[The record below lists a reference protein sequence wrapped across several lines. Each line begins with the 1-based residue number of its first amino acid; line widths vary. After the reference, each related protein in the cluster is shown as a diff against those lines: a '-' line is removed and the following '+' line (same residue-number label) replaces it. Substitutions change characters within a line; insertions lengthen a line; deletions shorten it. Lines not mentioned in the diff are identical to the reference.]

1 MKGMKEEEGYKRPG
15 RTPALIIR
23 KVEDTLLT
31 KDSYRSGSG
40 SGLAARMGSLE
51 GMMAVRTSSKRH
63 ISAMYLLNNVL
74 YNVLY
79 SVLYNVL
86 YKS

>member
-51 GMMAVRTSSKRH
+51 GMMAVRTSSKRY
-63 ISAMYLLNNVL
+63 ISAMYLLNNT
-74 YNVLY
+74 YY
-79 SVLYNVL
+79 ITY
-86 YKS
+86 YITCYI

>member
-40 SGLAARMGSLE
+40 SRLAARMGSLE

-63 ISAMYLLNNVL
+63 ISTMYLL
-74 YNVLY
+74 YIMCY
-79 SVLYNVL
+79 ITCYITC
-86 YKS
+86 YI

>member
-31 KDSYRSGSG
+31 KDSYRSGIRKWISG
-40 SGLAARMGSLE
+40 ADGESRGNDGSTY
-51 GMMAVRTSSKRH
+51 VF
-63 ISAMYLLNNVL
+63 
-74 YNVLY
+74 
-79 SVLYNVL
+79 
-86 YKS
+86 

>member
-1 MKGMKEEEGYKRPG
+1 MNGMKEEEGYKRPG
-15 RTPALIIR
+15 RTPAWIIR

-51 GMMAVRTSSKRH
+51 GMMAVRTSSKRY
-63 ISAMYLLNNVL
+63 ISAMYLLNITRAI
-74 YNVLY
+74 
-79 SVLYNVL
+79 
-86 YKS
+86 

>member
-31 KDSYRSGSG
+31 KDSYGSGSG

-51 GMMAVRTSSKRH
+51 GMIAVRTTSKRH
-63 ISAMYLLNNVL
+63 ISAMYLLYITCYIRARVDL
-74 YNVLY
+74 EADY
-79 SVLYNVL
+79 
-86 YKS
+86 

>member
-1 MKGMKEEEGYKRPG
+1 MKGMKEEEGYK

-51 GMMAVRTSSKRH
+51 GMIAVRTTSKRH
-63 ISAMYLLNNVL
+63 ISAMYLLYITCYIRARVDL
-74 YNVLY
+74 EADY
-79 SVLYNVL
+79 
-86 YKS
+86 